1 MVTVESFTTG
11 ERIEVYIFA
20 KPTSTGPAETSC
32 DRVEGDH
39 GCSFASEI
47 DGKPYCRA
55 ITQEGK
61 PEDRFIT
68 FGEIR
73 NRSPLCRPGLDRSSH
88 TITVT
93 PSSLSD
99 LNPSKPRLLKRI

>member
-20 KPTSTGPAETSC
+20 KPTSTRPAETSC

-55 ITQEGK
+55 ITQQGG
-61 PEDRFIT
+61 PEDRLYYSSSITALHSLHFSLNFI
-68 FGEIR
+68 
-73 NRSPLCRPGLDRSSH
+73 
-88 TITVT
+88 
-93 PSSLSD
+93 
-99 LNPSKPRLLKRI
+99 